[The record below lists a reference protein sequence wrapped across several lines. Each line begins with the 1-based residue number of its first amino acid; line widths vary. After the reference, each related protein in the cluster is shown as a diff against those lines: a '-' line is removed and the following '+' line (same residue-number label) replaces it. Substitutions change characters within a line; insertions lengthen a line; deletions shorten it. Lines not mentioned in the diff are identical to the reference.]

1 LEEYLLAR
9 RVVVGVEV
17 IGSERGLVVLS
28 NFDSTNFDMAV
39 VVVEAKGSMW
49 RDQQR
54 VGYFVAWVGTFVAWV
69 GKFVAWMGSS
79 FG

>member
-17 IGSERGLVVLS
+17 IGFERGLVVLS
-28 NFDSTNFDMAV
+28 NFDSTDFDMAV
-39 VVVEAKGSMW
+39 VVVEAKESMW

-54 VGYFVAWVGTFVAWV
+54 GGYSIAWVGTFVAWV

>member
-1 LEEYLLAR
+1 M

-17 IGSERGLVVLS
+17 TDFERGLVVLS
-28 NFDSTNFDMAV
+28 NFDSTGSDKSAV
-39 VVVEAKGSMW
+39 VEEATGSMW

-69 GKFVAWMGSS
+69 GSS

>member
-17 IGSERGLVVLS
+17 TDFERGLVVLS
-28 NFDSTNFDMAV
+28 NFDSTGFDRDVA
-39 VVVEAKGSMW
+39 VVEAKGSMW

-54 VGYFVAWVGTFVAWV
+54 VGYFVAWVGTFVVWV
-69 GKFVAWMGSS
+69 VSS

>member
-1 LEEYLLAR
+1 LEEFLLVR

-17 IGSERGLVVLS
+17 IDFERGLVVLS
-28 NFDSTNFDMAV
+28 NFDSTDFDMAV

-69 GKFVAWMGSS
+69 GSS

>member
-17 IGSERGLVVLS
+17 TDFERGLVVLS
-28 NFDSTNFDMAV
+28 NFGSTGFDRAV
-39 VVVEAKGSMW
+39 AIVEAKGSMW

-54 VGYFVAWVGTFVAWV
+54 VGYFVAWVGTFVVWV
-69 GKFVAWMGSS
+69 GSS

>member
-17 IGSERGLVVLS
+17 TDFEMGLVVLS
-28 NFDSTNFDMAV
+28 NFDSTGFDRAV
-39 VVVEAKGSMW
+39 AIVVEAKGSMW

-54 VGYFVAWVGTFVAWV
+54 VGYFVAWVGTFVAW
-69 GKFVAWMGSS
+69 MDSS

>member
-1 LEEYLLAR
+1 LEEYLLVR

-17 IGSERGLVVLS
+17 IDFERGLVVLS
-28 NFDSTNFDMAV
+28 NFDSTDFDMV
-39 VVVEAKGSMW
+39 VIVVEAKGSMW

-54 VGYFVAWVGTFVAWV
+54 VGYFVAWVGTFVAW
-69 GKFVAWMGSS
+69 MGSS

>member
-17 IGSERGLVVLS
+17 TDFERGLVVLS
-28 NFDSTNFDMAV
+28 NFDSTNFDKAIV
-39 VVVEAKGSMW
+39 AKGSMW
-49 RDQQR
+49 RGQQR

-69 GKFVAWMGSS
+69 GSS

>member
-17 IGSERGLVVLS
+17 TDFERGLVVLS
-28 NFDSTNFDMAV
+28 NFDSIGFDRAI

-69 GKFVAWMGSS
+69 GSS